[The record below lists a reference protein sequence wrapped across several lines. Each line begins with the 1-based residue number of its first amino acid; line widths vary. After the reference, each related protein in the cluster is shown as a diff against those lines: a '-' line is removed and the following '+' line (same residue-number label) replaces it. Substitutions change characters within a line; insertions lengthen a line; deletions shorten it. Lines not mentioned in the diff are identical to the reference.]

1 MQPASPTRSQH
12 RIDTCVGMVETMR
25 SPHFTMAGAE
35 ERIMFLE
42 GTLIMTESQWQ
53 RYLRR
58 SARIWPAPALSVYR

>member
-1 MQPASPTRSQH
+1 
-12 RIDTCVGMVETMR
+12 MVETMR